1 MVKGAGSPPT
11 ASVSRG
17 VLTSRTNGREPCQ
30 SARDQSTQTPAL
42 LDALSPGT
50 PADTDLLKVNY
61 YTDPLRATPQSP
73 RLDPPAGKE
82 VEVLSFSVVEAMK
95 VVLGCQPDAVSV
107 TVHSFQVFQL
117 KPAMSTPPPI
127 PPAAEDDGIVRPRG
141 NAPIALVLDR
151 TLPGCKRTR
160 MLRIEGAI
168 GIKPEPLHEVESI
181 QRALH
186 QIRGSHP
193 PPVMTIDGQ
202 TFPCII
208 EGSPRS
214 PRLMMEDKGEKM
226 LMYFEV
232 GGAAVQNV
240 WCMPGPFLVFR
251 GRVIP
256 LEWTGPAEHLDPL
269 MHGKILVPKEWLIQ
283 EPWRSVLAHAG
294 QVPPQAD
301 RAKQVRG
308 RPQPILEMFEVDS
321 RLCGQV
327 RFKYHEDLPEI
338 DPLERIGM
346 IVAAAKD
353 GTVIKCERD
362 RDLELQRC
370 NEFIKRGAL
379 VQRRGAFGFVADG
392 DAADRFLAQVIP
404 NLVGWEIRGREKLHR
419 GRKPN
424 DIQTSAKVS
433 AHEDFIEIEIEAQVE
448 GRHVPIKELLKNAA
462 RGQNV
467 MVFKDGMRARI
478 NDEWLNRYRTL
489 TEFGGLKEHNG
500 KVRVP
505 RHAAAMAVSLAE
517 SGASM
522 TLDDVTK
529 DLATLAK
536 GGAEIPHVE
545 LPKGLNATL
554 REYQHAGFNWMVFLS
569 KRGLGGVL
577 ADDMGLGKTVQSLTF
592 ILHRHQEEP
601 GLHLVIAPRSVV
613 DNWLDEVHKFCP
625 GMPVHVHLGLDR
637 IKDEKKLPRKG
648 VFLTSY
654 NILQRDIKLLG
665 AIEYSTVLLD
675 EAHVIRNPEAKTT
688 RAALKIVAKRR
699 MCLSGTPVQNCA
711 EDLWPIFH
719 FLMPGFLGRRKTL
732 KETLQDDPEAISR
745 LRDRVAPFVLRRI
758 KTEVATELPP
768 KTEILLHAEM
778 SEAQRIFYNDLL
790 EKERVGVMDLLG
802 SKGLERSRVSILAAI
817 TRLRQA
823 ACDPALVGGENVAS
837 SKVDLF
843 IDLVDEL
850 VSEGHRALVFSSFTK
865 LLNRIEDKLQER
877 QYTYQYLDGRTRDRA
892 AKVKAFQTGND
903 PLFLI
908 SLKAGGVGLNLTAAD
923 YVIILDPW
931 WNPAAEDQAADRA
944 YRIGQ
949 DKPVMVYRIVTVDS
963 IEERVLRLQD
973 EKRRLVGDLAL
984 EGLARALEAGDVEKL
999 FQAAV
1004 AVGAD

>member
-1 MVKGAGSPPT
+1 MA
-11 ASVSRG
+11 
-17 VLTSRTNGREPCQ
+17 
-30 SARDQSTQTPAL
+30 
-42 LDALSPGT
+42 
-50 PADTDLLKVNY
+50 
-61 YTDPLRATPQSP
+61 
-73 RLDPPAGKE
+73 
-82 VEVLSFSVVEAMK
+82 
-95 VVLGCQPDAVSV
+95 
-107 TVHSFQVFQL
+107 
-117 KPAMSTPPPI
+117 I
-127 PPAAEDDGIVRPRG
+127 PPVSSLLGGPTTSDPASADPTRPKP
-141 NAPIALVLDR
+141 NQPI
-151 TLPGCKRTR
+151 TLTLHRPLPDCKRVRT
-160 MLRIEGAI
+160 IIVEGAV
-168 GIKPEPLHEVESI
+168 GIRPEPLHEVDSVQRVI
-181 QRALH
+181 Q
-186 QIRGSHP
+186 QVRGTHP
-193 PPVMTIDGQ
+193 PPIMIIDGQ
-202 TFPCII
+202 SFPCVI

-214 PRLMMEDKGEKM
+214 PRLMIEDKGEKVRVY
-226 LMYFEV
+226 LEV
-232 GGAAVQNV
+232 GGAAVSNV
-240 WCMPGPFLVFR
+240 WCLPGPFIVFR

-269 MHGKILVPKEWLIQ
+269 MAGPILVPKELLVR
-283 EPWRSVLAHAG
+283 EPWRAVLAHAG
-294 QVPPQAD
+294 QLPPQAE

-308 RPQPILEMFEVDS
+308 RPQPILEMYEVDS
-321 RLCGQV
+321 RLCGHV
-327 RFKYHEDLPEI
+327 RFKYHEDMPEI

-346 IVAAAKD
+346 IVAENKE
-353 GTVIKCERD
+353 GVVLKCERD
-362 RDLELQRC
+362 RDLELTRC

-404 NLVGWEIRGREKLHR
+404 NLQGWEIRGRERLHR
-419 GRKPN
+419 GKAPS
-424 DIQTSAKVS
+424 DIQTMAKVV
-433 AHEDFIEIEIEAQVE
+433 AHDEFLEVEIGAMVE
-448 GRHVPIKELLKNAA
+448 GRNVPIKELLKNAA

-467 MVFKDGMRARI
+467 MVFKDGLRARI
-478 NDEWLNRYRTL
+478 NDEWLSRYRTL
-489 TEFGGLKEHNG
+489 AEFGGLKEVGG

-517 SGASM
+517 SGQKMEIDA
-522 TLDDVTK
+522 VTV
-529 DLATLAK
+529 DLASLAK
-536 GGAEIPHVE
+536 GGADIPHVD

-554 REYQHAGFNWMVFLS
+554 REYQHAGFDWMMFLS

-592 ILHRHQEEP
+592 ILQRQLDDP
-601 GLHLVIAPRSVV
+601 GVHLVVAPRSVV
-613 DNWLDEVHKFCP
+613 DNWQDECTKFVP
-625 GMPVHVHLGLDR
+625 DMPVHIHLGLDR
-637 IKDEKKLPRKG
+637 IKTVEKLPKKG
-648 VFLTSY
+648 LLLTSY

-665 AIEYSTVLLD
+665 AIEYSTVILD
-675 EAHVIRNPEAKTT
+675 EAHIIRNPEAKTT
-688 RAALKIVAKRR
+688 RAALKLVARRR

-745 LRDRVAPFVLRRI
+745 LRDRVSPFVLRRM
-758 KTEVATELPP
+758 KKEVATELPP

-778 SEAQRIFYNDLL
+778 SEDQRIFYNELL

-823 ACDPALVGGENVAS
+823 ACHPALVGGEQVPS
-837 SKVDLF
+837 TKVDLF
-843 IDLVDEL
+843 IDLIDEL

-865 LLNRIEDKLQER
+865 FLGLIEERLQ
-877 QYTYQYLDGRTRDRA
+877 QKQITYQYLDGRTRDRS
-892 AKVKAFQTGND
+892 AKVKAFQNGSD

-931 WNPAAEDQAADRA
+931 WNPAAEEQAADRA

-963 IEERVLRLQD
+963 IEERVLRLQE
-973 EKRRLVGDLAL
+973 EKRRLIGDLAL

-999 FQAAV
+999 FAA
-1004 AVGAD
+1004 ASAAGSD

>member
-1 MVKGAGSPPT
+1 MPAPARPQAQAPIGA
-11 ASVSRG
+11 
-17 VLTSRTNGREPCQ
+17 L
-30 SARDQSTQTPAL
+30 PA
-42 LDALSPGT
+42 A
-50 PADTDLLKVNY
+50 
-61 YTDPLRATPQSP
+61 
-73 RLDPPAGKE
+73 
-82 VEVLSFSVVEAMK
+82 
-95 VVLGCQPDAVSV
+95 AVSPLPGEPTEV
-107 TVHSFQVFQL
+107 
-117 KPAMSTPPPI
+117 I
-127 PPAAEDDGIVRPRG
+127 RPRG
-141 NAPIALVLDR
+141 KDPIVLALANAM
-151 TLPGCKRTR
+151 PGCKRVR
-160 MLRIEGAI
+160 MLKIEGAI
-168 GIKPEPLHEVESI
+168 GLKPDPLHEADTI
-181 QRALH
+181 QRALQ
-186 QIRGSHP
+186 QIRGIHP
-193 PPVMTIDGQ
+193 PPVMMIDGQ
-202 TFPCII
+202 MFPCVI

-214 PRLMMEDKGEKM
+214 PRLMMEDKGDKV
-226 LMYFEV
+226 LMYLEV
-232 GGAAVQNV
+232 GGAAVANV
-240 WCMPGPFLVFR
+240 WCVPGPLLVFR

-269 MHGKILVPKEWLIQ
+269 MQGKVLVPKELLVRH
-283 EPWRSVLAHAG
+283 PWRSVLAHAG

-301 RAKQVRG
+301 RAKIIRG

-327 RFKYHEDLPEI
+327 RFKYHDELPEI
-338 DPLERIGM
+338 DPLERIGQ
-346 IVAAAKD
+346 IVAELKD
-353 GTVIKCERD
+353 GTVVKCDRD

-404 NLVGWEIRGREKLHR
+404 NLVGWDIRGREKLHR
-419 GRKPN
+419 GRKPT
-424 DIQTSAKVS
+424 DIQTSAKVT
-433 AHEDFIEIEIEAQVE
+433 AHEDYIELEIEAQVD
-448 GRHVPIKELLKNAA
+448 GRTVPIKELLKNAG

-467 MVFKDGMRARI
+467 MVFKDGLRARI
-478 NDEWLNRYRTL
+478 NDEWLTRYRTL
-489 TEFGGLKEHNG
+489 AEFGGLKEHNG

-517 SGASM
+517 SGASCE
-522 TLDDVTK
+522 LDEITK

-536 GGAEIPHVE
+536 GGADIPHVD
-545 LPKGLNATL
+545 LPPGLNATL
-554 REYQHAGFNWMVFLS
+554 REYQQAGFNWMVFLS

-577 ADDMGLGKTVQSLTF
+577 ADDMGLGKTVQSITF
-592 ILHRHQEEP
+592 ILHRHIEDP
-601 GLHLVIAPRSVV
+601 GVHLVVAPRSVV
-613 DNWLDEVHKFCP
+613 DNWVDECAKFCP
-625 GMPVHVHLGLDR
+625 EMPVHVHLGLDR
-637 IKDEKKLPRKG
+637 IKDEKKLPKRG
-648 VFLTSY
+648 VLLTSY

-665 AIEYSTVLLD
+665 TIHYSTVLLD

-688 RAALKIVAKRR
+688 RAALKLESKRR

-732 KETLQDDPEAISR
+732 KETLQEDTEAIGR

-758 KTEVATELPP
+758 KKEVATELPP

-823 ACDPALVGGENVAS
+823 ACDPALVGGDMVPS
-837 SKVDLF
+837 SKIDLF
-843 IDLVDEL
+843 CDLVDEL

-865 LLNRIEDKLQER
+865 FLGRIEEKLAER
-877 QYTYQYLDGRTRDRA
+877 QITYQYLDGRTRDRA
-892 AKVKAFQTGND
+892 AKVKAFQNGSD

-963 IEERVLRLQD
+963 IEERVLRLQA

-1004 AVGAD
+1004 NVGAD

>member
-1 MVKGAGSPPT
+1 MAEPTTEPTTDNIVVK
-11 ASVSRG
+11 
-17 VLTSRTNGREPCQ
+17 
-30 SARDQSTQTPAL
+30 
-42 LDALSPGT
+42 
-50 PADTDLLKVNY
+50 
-61 YTDPLRATPQSP
+61 
-73 RLDPPAGKE
+73 
-82 VEVLSFSVVEAMK
+82 
-95 VVLGCQPDAVSV
+95 
-107 TVHSFQVFQL
+107 
-117 KPAMSTPPPI
+117 
-127 PPAAEDDGIVRPRG
+127 PRG
-141 NAPIALVLDR
+141 NTPIMLTLDR
-151 TLPGCKRTR
+151 TLPGCKRVR
-160 MLRIEGAI
+160 MLKVEGAV
-168 GIKPEPLHEVESI
+168 GIKADPLHEMDSV
-181 QRALH
+181 QRVLQ

-193 PPVMTIDGQ
+193 PPIITIDGQ
-202 TFPCII
+202 QYPAVI

-214 PRLMMEDKGEKM
+214 PRLMMEDKGDKVI
-226 LMYFEV
+226 LYLEV
-232 GGAAVQNV
+232 GGAAVANV
-240 WCMPGPFLVFR
+240 WCLPGPFLVFR
-251 GRVIP
+251 GRIIP

-269 MHGKILVPKEWLIQ
+269 MHGKVVVPKEWLVR

-301 RAKQVRG
+301 RAKAIRG
-308 RPQPILEMFEVDS
+308 RPLPILEMFEVDS

-327 RFKYHEDLPEI
+327 KFKYHEDLPEV

-346 IVAAAKD
+346 IVAEGKD
-353 GTVIKCERD
+353 GTILKCERD

-404 NLVGWEIRGREKLHR
+404 NLQGWEIRGREKLHR
-419 GRKPN
+419 GRAPT
-424 DIQTSAKVS
+424 DIQTSAKVT
-433 AHEDFIEIEIEAQVE
+433 AHDEYIEIEIEAAVD
-448 GRHVPIKELLKNAA
+448 GRAVPIKELLKNAA

-467 MVFKDGMRARI
+467 MVFKDGLRARI
-478 NDEWLNRYRTL
+478 NDEWLSRYRTL
-489 TEFGGLKEHNG
+489 AEFGGLKEHNG
-500 KVRVP
+500 KVRIP
-505 RHAAAMAVSLAE
+505 RHAAAMAVALAE
-517 SGASM
+517 SGARM
-522 TLDDVTK
+522 ELDDITK

-536 GGAEIPHVE
+536 GGADIPHVE

-592 ILHRHQEEP
+592 ILHRHQEDP
-601 GLHLVIAPRSVV
+601 GLHLVVAPRSVV
-613 DNWLDEVHKFCP
+613 DNWLEECKKFVP
-625 GMPVHVHLGLDR
+625 DMPVHVHIGLDR
-637 IKDEKKLPRKG
+637 IKDERKLPKKG
-648 VFLTSY
+648 LLLTSY

-688 RAALKIVAKRR
+688 RAALKILSRRR

-745 LRDRVAPFVLRRI
+745 LRDRVSPFVLRRM
-758 KTEVATELPP
+758 KKEVATELPP

-778 SEAQRIFYNDLL
+778 SEEQRCFYNDLL

-823 ACDPALVGGENVAS
+823 ACAPALVGGAEVAS
-837 SKVDLF
+837 AKIELVM
-843 IDLVDEL
+843 DLVEEL
-850 VSEGHRALVFSSFTK
+850 ISEGHRALVFSSFTK
-865 LLNRIEDKLQER
+865 FLGLIEAELQSR
-877 QYTYQYLDGRTRDRA
+877 TITYQYLDGRTRDRS
-892 AKVKAFQTGND
+892 AKVKAFQNGND

-931 WNPAAEDQAADRA
+931 WNPAAEEQAADRA

-973 EKRRLVGDLAL
+973 EKRRLIGDLAL

-999 FQAAV
+999 FAAAV

>member
-1 MVKGAGSPPT
+1 
-11 ASVSRG
+11 
-17 VLTSRTNGREPCQ
+17 
-30 SARDQSTQTPAL
+30 
-42 LDALSPGT
+42 
-50 PADTDLLKVNY
+50 
-61 YTDPLRATPQSP
+61 
-73 RLDPPAGKE
+73 
-82 VEVLSFSVVEAMK
+82 
-95 VVLGCQPDAVSV
+95 
-107 TVHSFQVFQL
+107 
-117 KPAMSTPPPI
+117 
-127 PPAAEDDGIVRPRG
+127 
-141 NAPIALVLDR
+141 
-151 TLPGCKRTR
+151 
-160 MLRIEGAI
+160 
-168 GIKPEPLHEVESI
+168 
-181 QRALH
+181 
-186 QIRGSHP
+186 
-193 PPVMTIDGQ
+193 
-202 TFPCII
+202 
-208 EGSPRS
+208 
-214 PRLMMEDKGEKM
+214 
-226 LMYFEV
+226 
-232 GGAAVQNV
+232 
-240 WCMPGPFLVFR
+240 VFR

-256 LEWTGPAEHLDPL
+256 LEWTGPAEHLDIL
-269 MHGKILVPKEWLIQ
+269 MQGKALVPKEWLVR

-294 QVPPQAD
+294 QVPPQTE
-301 RAKQVRG
+301 RAKAVRG
-308 RPQPILEMFEVDS
+308 RPLPILEMFEVDS

-327 RFKYHEDLPEI
+327 KFKYHEDLPEV

-346 IVAAAKD
+346 IVAETKD
-353 GTVIKCERD
+353 GTIIKCERD

-404 NLVGWEIRGREKLHR
+404 NLQGWEIRGREKLHR
-419 GRKPN
+419 GRAPT
-424 DIQTSAKVS
+424 DIQTSAKVT
-433 AHEDFIEIEIEAQVE
+433 AHDEYIEIEIEAAVD
-448 GRHVPIKELLKNAA
+448 GRKVPIKELLKNAA

-467 MVFKDGMRARI
+467 MVFKDGLRARI

-489 TEFGGLKEHNG
+489 SEFGGLKEING
-500 KVRVP
+500 KVQVP

-517 SGASM
+517 SGGRM
-522 TLDDVTK
+522 ELDDITK

-536 GGAEIPHVE
+536 GGADIPHVP

-554 REYQHAGFNWMVFLS
+554 REYQHDGFNWMVFLS

-592 ILHRHQEEP
+592 VLHRHLEDP
-601 GLHLVIAPRSVV
+601 GVHLVVAPRSVV
-613 DNWLDEVHKFCP
+613 DNWVDECQKFVP
-625 GMPVHVHLGLDR
+625 DMPVHVHIGLDR
-637 IKDEKKLPRKG
+637 VKDEKKLPKKG
-648 VFLTSY
+648 LLLTSY

-688 RAALKIVAKRR
+688 RAAMKIVARRR

-745 LRDRVAPFVLRRI
+745 LRDRVSPFVLRRL
-758 KTEVATELPP
+758 KKEVATELPP

-778 SEAQRIFYNDLL
+778 SEEQRIFYNDLL

-823 ACDPALVGGENVAS
+823 ACAPALVGGELVAS
-837 SKVDLF
+837 AKIDLF
-843 IDLVDEL
+843 MDLVEEL
-850 VSEGHRALVFSSFTK
+850 ISEGHRALVFSSFTK
-865 LLNRIEDKLQER
+865 FLGLIEAKLTER
-877 QYTYQYLDGRTRDRA
+877 TITYQYLDGRTRDRS
-892 AKVKAFQTGND
+892 AKVKAFQNGTD

-931 WNPAAEDQAADRA
+931 WNPAAEEQAADRA

-963 IEERVLRLQD
+963 IEERVLRLQN
-973 EKRRLVGDLAL
+973 EKRRLIGDLAL

-999 FQAAV
+999 FAAAV

>member
-1 MVKGAGSPPT
+1 MQHPP
-11 ASVSRG
+11 
-17 VLTSRTNGREPCQ
+17 
-30 SARDQSTQTPAL
+30 
-42 LDALSPGT
+42 
-50 PADTDLLKVNY
+50 
-61 YTDPLRATPQSP
+61 
-73 RLDPPAGKE
+73 
-82 VEVLSFSVVEAMK
+82 
-95 VVLGCQPDAVSV
+95 PDAE
-107 TVHSFQVFQL
+107 Q
-117 KPAMSTPPPI
+117 PEASTI
-127 PPAAEDDGIVRPRG
+127 KPRG
-141 NAPIALVLDR
+141 NQPIVLTLDR
-151 TLPGCKRTR
+151 TLPGCKRVR
-160 MLRIEGAI
+160 MLKVEGAI
-168 GIKPEPLHEVESI
+168 GFKPEPLHEVDSI
-181 QRALH
+181 QRVL
-186 QIRGSHP
+186 QQVRGTHP
-193 PPVMTIDGQ
+193 PPVMSIDGAHY
-202 TFPCII
+202 PCVI
-208 EGSPRS
+208 EGSPRN
-214 PRLMMEDKGEKM
+214 PRLMMEDKGDKV
-226 LMYFEV
+226 LLYLEV
-232 GGAAVQNV
+232 GGAAVANV

-269 MHGKILVPKEWLIQ
+269 MHGKIMVPKEWLVRD
-283 EPWRSVLAHAG
+283 PWRGVLAHAG
-294 QVPPQAD
+294 QVPPQTE
-301 RAKQVRG
+301 RAKAVRG
-308 RPQPILEMFEVDS
+308 RPMPILEMYEVDS

-327 RFKYHEDLPEI
+327 RFKYHDELPEV

-346 IVAAAKD
+346 IVAEAKD
-353 GTVIKCERD
+353 GTIIKCERD

-404 NLVGWEIRGREKLHR
+404 NLQGWEIRGREKLHR
-419 GRKPN
+419 GRAPT
-424 DIQTSAKVS
+424 DISTTAKVT
-433 AHEDFIEIEIEAQVE
+433 AHEDYIELEIDAHV
-448 GRHVPIKELLKNAA
+448 GDRLVPIKELLKNAA

-467 MVFKDGMRARI
+467 MVFTDGLRARI

-489 TEFGGLKEHNG
+489 TEFGGLKEVGG

-505 RHAAAMAVSLAE
+505 RHAAAMAVALAE
-517 SGASM
+517 SGASSQM
-522 TLDDVTK
+522 DDATR

-545 LPKGLNATL
+545 LPPGLNAKL
-554 REYQHAGFNWMVFLS
+554 RDYQHAGFNWMVFLA

-577 ADDMGLGKTVQSLTF
+577 ADDMGLGKTVQSLTW
-592 ILHRHQEEP
+592 ILQRHIEDP
-601 GLHLVIAPRSVV
+601 GVHLVVAPRSVV
-613 DNWLDEVHKFCP
+613 DNWMDECAKFVP
-625 GMPVHVHLGLDR
+625 DMPVHVHLGLDR
-637 IKDEKKLPRKG
+637 VKDEKKLPKRG
-648 VFLTSY
+648 ILVTSY
-654 NILQRDIKLLG
+654 NILQRDIKMLG

-675 EAHVIRNPEAKTT
+675 EAHVIRNAEAKTT
-688 RAALKIVAKRR
+688 RAALKLVSRRR

-732 KETLQDDPEAISR
+732 KETLQDDPEAIGR

-758 KTEVATELPP
+758 KKEVATELPP

-778 SEAQRIFYNDLL
+778 SEEQRIFYNDLL

-823 ACDPALVGGENVAS
+823 ACAPALVGGELVAS
-837 SKVDLF
+837 AKIDLF
-843 IDLVDEL
+843 MDLVEEL

-865 LLNRIEDKLQER
+865 FLGLIEAKLQER

-892 AKVKAFQTGND
+892 AKVKAFQTGSD

-999 FQAAV
+999 FAAAV
-1004 AVGAD
+1004 ASGIE

>member
-1 MVKGAGSPPT
+1 MTSHATGAAP
-11 ASVSRG
+11 ASAEAVRPKPG
-17 VLTSRTNGREPCQ
+17 TQIVLT
-30 SARDQSTQTPAL
+30 
-42 LDALSPGT
+42 LS
-50 PADTDLLKVNY
+50 
-61 YTDPLRATPQSP
+61 
-73 RLDPPAGKE
+73 
-82 VEVLSFSVVEAMK
+82 
-95 VVLGCQPDAVSV
+95 
-107 TVHSFQVFQL
+107 
-117 KPAMSTPPPI
+117 
-127 PPAAEDDGIVRPRG
+127 
-141 NAPIALVLDR
+141 R

-160 MLRIEGAI
+160 TLMVEGAV
-168 GIKPEPLHEVESI
+168 GIRPEPLHEVDSV
-181 QRALH
+181 QRALA
-186 QIRGSHP
+186 QVRGVHP
-193 PPVMTIDGQ
+193 PPLMMIDGQ
-202 TFPCII
+202 TYPCVI

-214 PRLMMEDKGEKM
+214 PRLMMEDKGEKVR
-226 LMYFEV
+226 LYLEV
-232 GGAAVQNV
+232 GGAAVANV
-240 WCMPGPFLVFR
+240 WSLPGPNLVFR

-269 MHGKILVPKEWLIQ
+269 MHGPIMVPKEWLVRD
-283 EPWRSVLAHAG
+283 PWRSVLAHAG

-308 RPQPILEMFEVDS
+308 RPQPILEMYEVDS
-321 RLCGQV
+321 RLCGNV
-327 RFKYHEDLPEI
+327 RFKYHDDLPEI
-338 DPLERIGM
+338 DPLERIGL
-346 IVAAAKD
+346 IVAEDKN
-353 GTVIKCERD
+353 GNIIKCERD

-404 NLVGWEIRGREKLHR
+404 NLQGWEIRGQDRLHR
-419 GRKPN
+419 GRPPT
-424 DIQTSAKVS
+424 DIVTSARVQ
-433 AHEDFIEIEIEAQVE
+433 AHDDYLELEIEATVD
-448 GRHVPIKELLKNAA
+448 GRQVPIKELLKNAA

-467 MVFKDGMRARI
+467 MVFKDGLRARI

-489 TEFGGLKEHNG
+489 AEFGGLKEVNG

-517 SGASM
+517 SGGQM
-522 TLDDVTK
+522 ELDDITK
-529 DLATLAK
+529 DLASLAK
-536 GGAEIPHVE
+536 GGAEIPTVE
-545 LPKGLNATL
+545 LPGGLNATL

-569 KRGLGGVL
+569 NRGLGGVL

-592 ILHRHQEEP
+592 LLHRHKEDQ
-601 GLHLVIAPRSVV
+601 GVHLVVAPRSVV
-613 DNWLDEVHKFCP
+613 DNWVDECKKFVP
-625 GMPVHVHLGLDR
+625 DMPVHTHLGLDR
-637 IKDEKKLPRKG
+637 VKTPEKLPKTG
-648 VFLTSY
+648 ILLTSY

-665 AIEYSTVLLD
+665 SIEYSSVLLD

-688 RAALKIVAKRR
+688 RAALKLVARRR

-732 KETLQDDPEAISR
+732 KETLQDDPEAIHR

-758 KTEVATELPP
+758 KSEVATELPP
-768 KTEILLHAEM
+768 KTEILLHAQM
-778 SEAQRIFYNDLL
+778 SDEQHQFYRDLL

-823 ACDPALVGGENVAS
+823 ACAPALVGAETIDSA
-837 SKVDLF
+837 KVELF
-843 IDLVDEL
+843 LELVDEL

-865 LLNRIEDKLQER
+865 FLAVIQAKLEER
-877 QYTYQYLDGRTRDRA
+877 TITYQYLDGRTRDRA
-892 AKVKAFQTGND
+892 AKVKAFQKGTD

-908 SLKAGGVGLNLTAAD
+908 SLKAGGVGLNLTSAD

-949 DKPVMVYRIVTVDS
+949 DKPVMVYRIVTIDS
-963 IEERVLRLQD
+963 IEERVLRLQA

-999 FQAAV
+999 FAISAST
-1004 AVGAD
+1004 GSE